1 MWLNHMF
8 YYTRKRAHNQ
18 MEARFQVVFVS
29 VLEQ

>member
-18 MEARFQVVFVS
+18 MEARFQGIVVNV
-29 VLEQ
+29 